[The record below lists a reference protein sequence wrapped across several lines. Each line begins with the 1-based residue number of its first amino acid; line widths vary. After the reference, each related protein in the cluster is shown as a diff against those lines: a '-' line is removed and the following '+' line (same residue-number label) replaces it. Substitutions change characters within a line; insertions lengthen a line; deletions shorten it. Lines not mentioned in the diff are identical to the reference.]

1 MALRGCR
8 LGLLHPRGAA
18 PLRPDISRSR
28 GRAPRVKPRTV
39 ASRCRCPLRL
49 CAHSARPRRRAGA
62 GAASG
67 PLAGQP
73 SFCDA
78 EHDSQRLAAQHITRG
93 RVRPVL
99 LRWLHGPHANRC
111 LFSLICKVTTHQLNL
126 CSSRVLCTSRGALV
140 GCWQT
145 TTEHLLV
152 VTSVCLQ
159 KGNALPEVP
168 PTLLR
173 FLLHLCGTGLLP
185 PSSRV

>member
-78 EHDSQRLAAQHITRG
+78 EHDSRRLAAQHITRA

-126 CSSRVLCTSRGALV
+126 CSSLVYCVLHGTPWLAAGR
-140 GCWQT
+140 
-145 TTEHLLV
+145 LLPSIYWSSHP
-152 VTSVCLQ
+152 SVCR
-159 KGNALPEVP
+159 KGTPSQRSRP
-168 PTLLR
+168 
-173 FLLHLCGTGLLP
+173 LC
-185 PSSRV
+185 